1 MAVNFVHPLSDRFV
15 VYWMDLVALVAALEG
30 FLLLSFVVF
39 QVDLDNAFVDFAVAS
54 EVVLVVEFFV
64 DELAEI
70 FVVSLVAPVQLLDFV
85 EFEADVFVS
94 TADLVLPVDVSDID
108 LDAAHLA
115 SAAALD
121 AIVLMAFVDT
131 GDDPRPPFEFSGI
144 PG

>member
-70 FVVSLVAPVQLLDFV
+70 FVVSLLDPVQLLDFV
-85 EFEADVFVS
+85 EFEAVAFVS
-94 TADLVLPVDVSDID
+94 TADLVLAVDVSEVD
-108 LDAAHLA
+108 LDSAHLA

-131 GDDPRPPFEFSGI
+131 GDVPGPPFECSGI
-144 PG
+144 PD

>member
-1 MAVNFVHPLSDRFV
+1 
-15 VYWMDLVALVAALEG
+15 MDLVDLVAPHEG
-30 FLLLSFVVF
+30 FLLLFSVVF
-39 QVDLDNAFVDFAVAS
+39 QVDSDNAFVDFAVS
-54 EVVLVVEFFV
+54 PDVVLVVQFFL

-70 FVVSLVAPVQLLDFV
+70 FVVSLVAPVKLLDFV
-85 EFEADVFVS
+85 EFEADAFVS
-94 TADLVLPVDVSDID
+94 TADLVLAVDVSEVD

-131 GDDPRPPFEFSGI
+131 GDVPGPPFECSGI

>member
-85 EFEADVFVS
+85 EFEADAFVS
-94 TADLVLPVDVSDID
+94 TADLVLAVDVSEVDF
-108 LDAAHLA
+108 DAAYLA
-115 SAAALD
+115 SAAVLD
-121 AIVLMAFVDT
+121 AIVLMVFVDT
-131 GDDPRPPFEFSGI
+131 GDVPGPPFEFSGI
-144 PG
+144 PD